1 MKNNIIKAL
10 IFDKQLRL
18 YFVDNTPLINEIIR
32 RNHQH
37 NRITNVALGKTLSG
51 ISLLSATLKEKQ
63 RLSATLIMS
72 NPKYKIFADTD
83 ASGNV
88 RGYAN
93 QNFVNENNSLQNLIG
108 NNASIRMIKGT
119 EMHQFTGITDMPYRD
134 IDKDLSYYFRQSEQ
148 LETYL
153 ETNLAIDEDNAVLYS
168 YALYAQLLP
177 GAPQQLLTLLKEKIN
192 TNSSFFHKCKWS
204 NGNQLQEEL
213 RANYIN
219 DLEIIDQVPVQFS
232 CGCSKEMFYG
242 LLYQLKE
249 NELLEYIQANKPI
262 ESACHIC
269 GKVYHFYP
277 SELKNLLK
285 KED

>member
-177 GAPQQLLTLLKEKIN
+177 GAPQQLLTLLKEK
-192 TNSSFFHKCKWS
+192 K
-204 NGNQLQEEL
+204 
-213 RANYIN
+213 
-219 DLEIIDQVPVQFS
+219 
-232 CGCSKEMFYG
+232 
-242 LLYQLKE
+242 
-249 NELLEYIQANKPI
+249 
-262 ESACHIC
+262 
-269 GKVYHFYP
+269 
-277 SELKNLLK
+277 
-285 KED
+285 

>member
-177 GAPQQLLTLLKEKIN
+177 GAPQQLLTLLKEKN
-192 TNSSFFHKCKWS
+192 KYEHK
-204 NGNQLQEEL
+204 LF
-213 RANYIN
+213 
-219 DLEIIDQVPVQFS
+219 P
-232 CGCSKEMFYG
+232 
-242 LLYQLKE
+242 
-249 NELLEYIQANKPI
+249 
-262 ESACHIC
+262 
-269 GKVYHFYP
+269 
-277 SELKNLLK
+277 
-285 KED
+285 